1 MKLPRLNRDYL
12 PAIGLGVTQIVGHST
27 LLYAYAVLFQTATLG
42 ILSALVNRCRI
53 YEPNAWSP
61 ENGYILGQLAD

>member
-42 ILSALVNRCRI
+42 ILSALSTVAGSISQTLGAQRTATSLVN
-53 YEPNAWSP
+53 
-61 ENGYILGQLAD
+61 

>member
-42 ILSALVNRCRI
+42 ILSALVRFDVD
-53 YEPNAWSP
+53 A
-61 ENGYILGQLAD
+61 GF

>member
-12 PAIGLGVTQIVGHST
+12 PAIGLGVTQIVDHST

-53 YEPNAWSP
+53 Y
-61 ENGYILGQLAD
+61 